1 MEAIGGDDCFR
12 KLDLKEL
19 LIYYFFAPWCPACKS
34 SESDFE
40 KFTKDYEDKGVKFFK
55 IDITDETTR
64 EFGEKCKVANIPTY
78 MGIKDRRHVGR
89 VIGPDFEKL
98 KELIQEANEEPKD
111 GLNKNFCMDYNP
123 PPPPPPKEPG
133 PGPREEEEDD
143 TPFYPNE
150 KFQGAYEGFMYR
162 QGPKGIGYYENKE
175 YKKEGNGEKK
185 VEIHMV
191 YGDWCGHSKR
201 AKPAFEELVPMKDV
215 KTSEGSTVSFV
226 MTDDKSDGMSLFRGI
241 VRGFPTYMVVIKQG
255 INVVLMEVLKDHDR
269 SKDKLLDATKAL
281 KY

>member
-1 MEAIGGDDCFR
+1 MPERI
-12 KLDLKEL
+12 L
-19 LIYYFFAPWCPACKS
+19 
-34 SESDFE
+34 
-40 KFTKDYEDKGVKFFK
+40 
-55 IDITDETTR
+55 
-64 EFGEKCKVANIPTY
+64 
-78 MGIKDRRHVGR
+78 
-89 VIGPDFEKL
+89 
-98 KELIQEANEEPKD
+98 
-111 GLNKNFCMDYNP
+111 
-123 PPPPPPKEPG
+123 
-133 PGPREEEEDD
+133 
-143 TPFYPNE
+143 
-150 KFQGAYEGFMYR
+150 GAYEGFMYR